1 MIPLSS
7 KVSGQICFLLQ
18 SLNDSNSDSVFQ
30 ELCKCSMHGL
40 EGSILLLQTC
50 WDHLNIYDKDLKTMK
65 LHPIYA
71 SVFKHILDKPN
82 FSTVL
87 SESLR
92 TAPISEELL
101 QNLSGALHLS
111 MSEKIGIGLALSNSE
126 NHDIRICGR
135 NFCMNQIAE
144 LCVCANPE
152 AFESTE
158 KIQNIIMFLNR
169 SEGLSKHV
177 DSFMQMLSLVRLK
190 DGAQFI
196 LAPFLP
202 DKVRAENFFRHLDML
217 TEGGEDDFDA
227 ILAEMEN
234 EISMADVMREL
245 GYGCTV
251 NVSQCKEILSIFLPL
266 SEVTIAKILGTVART
281 YTGLE
286 DSQNVFAAFCSALG
300 GNNDLDTSSLS
311 SWNVEVLVESI
322 KQLAPGINWINV
334 MENLDHEGFYIPNE
348 AAFSFFMSVFRHG
361 CQDPFPLHAIC
372 GFVWKNIDGQ
382 LSFLKYAVSVPP
394 EVFTFAHSD
403 RQLSHGDAV
412 TEPFEPG
419 KSNHAWLCLDL
430 LEMLCQLSERGHAS
444 LVRSV
449 LEKPLNHCPELLLLG
464 MAHVNTAYNLIQN
477 EVASAVLPMVL
488 RNASGRGLIFNLW
501 HVKPDLLLRG
511 LIDVMSLD
519 PENVYGILDA
529 CQELKILSPV
539 LDMIPFYFSIR
550 LAAFAS
556 KKEIMD
562 LENWLSTTLLTS
574 KDAFYEEC
582 LKFLKDVQIGSH
594 DVSGN
599 RFHPP
604 VALLNIYME
613 ACPTVLKVLQSHAG
627 VVSSSNLSEEIE
639 KMDVSHMLANSRV
652 KNGTSSDS
660 ATADSYADDIET
672 ESNQI
677 FHQMF
682 SGQRSID
689 DMIQMLTRFKES
701 SDKREQSIYEC
712 MIANLFEEFKFFTK
726 YPEKQLRIAAILFGS
741 LIKHQLVTHLT
752 LGIAL
757 RAVLDSLRKPSDS
770 KMFSFGTKALEQFV
784 DRLVEWPQYCNH
796 ILQISHLRATHS
808 ELVAFVE
815 RTLNRIS
822 EAHHETNVHNVT
834 SDHHHGLIQSSS
846 MNLET
851 TGSSYSLVRP
861 GTTQMGL
868 QISSPINLPQRLS
881 SSLDERKTSAI
892 LSNYMKPAPSSSSQ
906 PGFAPSSDTTSIQ
919 KNAVAQ
925 RNRRGLNTLCLSRF
939 FKFVST
945 FLSKYS
951 PSLSFCIHAF
961 SRFGSALNIETLV
974 AAAERRE
981 TSIED
986 RKDNRGGNFMSRLI
1000 FLREIDKYFL
1010 AIYNYGLVHDAPD
1023 LGAYASNYGNIISAT
1038 ETQIYIN
1045 EAFVSQWPGNWK
1057 VPASEIQ
1064 DKISFIINNLSA
1076 ATIEAK
1082 AKEFTEILNELYYP
1096 WFAQYMV
1103 MKRASIEM
1111 NFHDLY
1117 LKFLDKV
1124 NLKPLYREIV
1134 QATYVNCKVLLGS
1147 ELIKSSVEERSL
1159 LKNLGSWLGKITI
1172 GRNQVLRAREIDPKS
1187 LIIEAY
1193 ERGLMIAVIPFT
1205 SKILEPC
1212 SNSLAYQP
1220 PNPWTMGILGLLAEI
1235 YAMPNLKMNLKF
1247 EIEVLFKNLG
1257 VDLKDVTPTSLLKDK
1272 VREVEGNPDFSN
1284 KDMGSSQP
1292 PIPNEAKSGVVS
1304 IPNQVEVPLDV
1315 AAPAHSGGHS
1325 RMVSQFATPLHH
1337 SSATLTEDEKM
1348 VSLGFPDQLPSAQSL
1363 LQVQT
1368 PLLSNQ
1374 LPLPAANVE
1383 QQVVVNKK
1391 LQAYGLH
1398 VHFQSILPI
1407 AMDRAVKEIVSSIV
1421 QRSVSIA
1428 TQTTKELVL
1437 KDYAME
1443 PDETLIR
1450 NAAHLMVAR
1459 LAGSLAHVT
1468 CKEPLR
1474 GSISGQLRNA
1484 LQSLSITS
1492 DLLEQA
1498 VQLVTNDNL
1507 DLGCVLIEQ
1516 AATEKA
1522 VQTIDG
1528 EIAQQLSIRRKHRES
1543 VGPTFFDASLYAQGQ
1558 MGVLPEALR
1567 PKPGHLSHSQQ
1578 RVYEDFAR
1586 FPGQTRST
1594 QGPNSPPV
1602 GPSASP
1608 ASGGMPRSLSSVT
1621 PSGQISPSIFSS
1633 GLVNAGLGVV
1643 PQTLEL
1649 DPDDMDSV
1657 GAQISASVSSPHI
1670 AIGDDPQSLESDAV
1684 TSFPPAS
1691 STDLQV
1697 VEPLNSVNESAI
1709 SVQPLNALLALER
1722 PGTAVSDHLMTTG
1735 DALDKYQ
1742 TISEKLETLVANDS
1756 KDAEIQGVI
1765 AEVPAVILRCIS
1777 RDEAA
1782 LAVAQKAFKGLYE
1795 NASNSAHV
1803 NAHLAILAAI
1813 RDVSKLVVK
1822 ELTSWVMYSEEDR
1835 KYNKDITIGLIR
1847 SELLNLAE
1855 YNVHM
1860 AKLLDSGR
1868 NKPATEFA
1876 VSLIQALVINDSKVI
1891 SELHNLVD
1899 ALAKARSYSL
1909 AARPGSPE
1917 SLQQLV
1923 EIAKNP
1929 ANAAILSSVTVAK
1942 EDSAKTSKDKMFTV
1956 APAANREE
1964 EYNASELMDSDLSGF
1979 HEQVSVLF
1987 AEWYQICELPGAND
2001 AASARYVLHLQQRGL
2016 LKGDE
2021 TSDHFF
2027 RRIMELSLS
2036 HCLSYEA
2043 INSSPSQSHQ
2053 GQPLSFLAIDIYAK
2067 LVFSVLKFCPVDQ
2080 GSNKLSLLPKVLA
2093 VTVKF
2098 IQKDAE
2104 EKKIAFNPRP
2114 YFRLFI
2120 NWLLDLCSLEPVFD
2134 GANFQVLTAVAN
2146 SFHAIQPLKVPGFSF
2161 AWLELVSHRSFMPK
2175 LLTANAQ
2182 KGWPYFQRLLVDL
2195 FQFMEPFLRNA
2206 ELGEP
2211 AHFLYKGTLRVLLV
2225 LLHDF
2230 PEFLCDYH
2238 FSFCDVIPPSCIQMR
2253 NIILSAFPR
2262 NMRLPDPST
2271 PNLKIDLLA
2280 EISQSPRILPEVD
2293 AALKAKQIKNEVD
2306 EYLKTRQQ
2314 GSSFLSELKQKLLLS
2329 PVDAARAG
2337 TRYNVP
2343 LINSLVLYVGMQA
2356 IQQLQAR
2363 APSQSMANM
2372 TAFLVSA
2379 ALDIFQSLIMDLDT
2393 EGRYL
2398 FLNAVANQLRY
2409 PNNHTHYFS
2418 FILLYLFAESNQE
2431 MIQEQ
2436 ITRVLLERLIVNRPH
2451 PWGLLITFI
2460 ELIKN
2465 PRYNFWSR
2473 SFTRCAP
2480 EIEKLF
2486 ESVSRSCGGP
2496 KPVDDSVVSGG
2507 IAENMH

>member
-1 MIPLSS
+1 MIPFSS
-7 KVSGQICFLLQ
+7 KVSSQIRFLLS

-30 ELCKCSMHGL
+30 ELCKYAMHGM
-40 EGSILLLQTC
+40 EGGILLLQTC
-50 WDHLNIYDKDLKTMK
+50 LDYLNIYEEDLKNMK

-71 SVFKHILDKPN
+71 SIFKHLLDKPS
-82 FSTVL
+82 FSTIL
-87 SESLR
+87 SGSLR
-92 TAPISEELL
+92 AVAINEELL
-101 QNLSGALHLS
+101 QNLSGVLQLS
-111 MSEKIGIGLALSNSE
+111 VPEKIGFGLALSNSE
-126 NHDIRICGR
+126 ELDIRMCGKK
-135 NFCMNQIAE
+135 FCMGQIAE
-144 LCVCANPE
+144 LCANPV
-152 AFESTE
+152 AFNSTE
-158 KIQNIIMFLNR
+158 LIQHILMFLSR

-177 DSFMQMLSLVRLK
+177 DSFMQMLSLIQLEE
-190 DGAQFI
+190 GAHFV

-202 DKVRAENFFRHLDML
+202 DELRGDNFFRHIDLL
-217 TEGGEDDFDA
+217 NEGGEDDFDA
-227 ILAEMEN
+227 ILAEMEK
-234 EISMADVMREL
+234 EISMADVMSEL
-245 GYGCTV
+245 GYGCTTS
-251 NVSQCKEILSIFLPL
+251 VSLCKEMLSLYLPL
-266 SEVTIAKILGTVART
+266 SEATVAKILGTIART
-281 YTGLE
+281 YAGLD
-286 DSQNVFAAFCSALG
+286 DSQNVFATFRAALG
-300 GNNDLDTSSLS
+300 GNNVQDLPSLN
-311 SWNVEVLVESI
+311 SWNVDVLVDSI
-322 KQLAPGINWINV
+322 KQLVPGINWINV
-334 MENLDHEGFYIPNE
+334 MEKLDHEGFYIPNE
-348 AAFSFFMSVFRHG
+348 AAFSLFMSVYRHA

-372 GFVWKNIDGQ
+372 GFVWKNTEGQ
-382 LSFLKYAVSVPP
+382 LSFLNYAVSAPP
-394 EVFTFAHSD
+394 EIFTFAHSG
-403 RQLSHGDAV
+403 RQLTYDDAAFGH
-412 TEPFEPG
+412 TFQ
-419 KSNHAWLCLDL
+419 SAWACHDL
-430 LEMLCQLSERGHAS
+430 LEVLCQLSERGHAS
-444 LVRSV
+444 LVRSI
-449 LEKPLNHCPELLLLG
+449 LENPLSFCPEVLLLG

-477 EVASAVLPMVL
+477 EVASAVLPVVL
-488 RNASGRGLIFNLW
+488 KNASGNSLIFTLW
-501 HVKPDLLLRG
+501 RVNPNMLLRG
-511 LIDVMSLD
+511 LIDAINLD
-519 PENVYGILDA
+519 PDNMSRILDA

-539 LDMIPFYFSIR
+539 LDTIPSYFAIR
-550 LAAFAS
+550 LATLAS
-556 KKEIMD
+556 KKEMVD
-562 LENWLSTTLLTS
+562 LENWLSAQLLTN

-582 LKFLKDVQIGSH
+582 LKFLKDVQSSDQ
-594 DVSGN
+594 DVSAN
-599 RFHPP
+599 RFH
-604 VALLNIYME
+604 LSGSLWDIYLE
-613 ACPTVLKVLQSHAG
+613 ACPIVLKVLQSHTG
-627 VVSSSNLSEEIE
+627 VVSSSHLSDEIE
-639 KMDVSHMLANSRV
+639 KLDVTHMRANSRM
-652 KNGTSSDS
+652 KIGGGSDS
-660 ATADSYADDIET
+660 TADGYAEDVET
-672 ESNQI
+672 EANLY

-682 SGQRSID
+682 SGQLSID
-689 DMIQMLTRFKES
+689 ATIQMLTRSKES
-701 SDKREQSIYEC
+701 TEKRDHSIYEC
-712 MIANLFEEFKFFTK
+712 MIANLFEEYKFFSK
-726 YPEKQLRIAAILFGS
+726 YPERQLRIAAVLFGS

-757 RAVLDSLRKPSDS
+757 RAVLDALRKPTDS

-784 DRLVEWPQYCNH
+784 DRLIEWPQYCNH
-796 ILQISHLRATHS
+796 ILQISHLRAAHPD
-808 ELVAFVE
+808 LFAFIE
-815 RTLNRIS
+815 RALNRIS
-822 EAHHETNVHNVT
+822 VAHGESDIVHNAT
-834 SDHHHGLIQSSS
+834 SDTHQGLIQSSAS
-846 MNLET
+846 NIEIL
-851 TGSSYSLVRP
+851 GSSFSPIGP
-861 GTTQMGL
+861 GSVPSGL
-868 QISSPINLPQRLS
+868 QVSSQIQPPQRP
-881 SSLDERKTSAI
+881 SSLDERKTSAT
-892 LSNYMKPAPSSSSQ
+892 LANYMKPAQSSTGQLAIALSN
-906 PGFAPSSDTTSIQ
+906 DTTSIQ
-919 KNAVAQ
+919 KSHSGV
-925 RNRRGLNTLCLSRF
+925 GVPSIHTSSLGVSRT
-939 FKFVST
+939 SRT
-945 FLSKYS
+945 TS
-951 PSLSFCIHAF
+951 A
-961 SRFGSALNIETLV
+961 RFGSALNIETLV

-981 TSIED
+981 TPIE
-986 RKDNRGGNFMSRLI
+986 
-1000 FLREIDKYFL
+1000 
-1010 AIYNYGLVHDAPD
+1010 A
-1023 LGAYASNYGNIISAT
+1023 
-1038 ETQIYIN
+1038 
-1045 EAFVSQWPGNWK
+1045 
-1057 VPASEIQ
+1057 PASEVQ

-1076 ATIEAK
+1076 ANVEAK
-1082 AKEFTEILNELYYP
+1082 AKEITEILNEQYYA

-1103 MKRASIEM
+1103 MKRASIET

-1124 NLKPLYREIV
+1124 NLRPLKQQIIL
-1134 QATYVNCKVLLGS
+1134 ATYENCKVLLGS

-1172 GRNQVLRAREIDPKS
+1172 GKNQVLRGREIDPKS

-1193 ERGLMIAVIPFT
+1193 EKGLMIAVIPFT
-1205 SKILEPC
+1205 SKILDSC

-1257 VDLKDVTPTSLLKDK
+1257 VDLKDVLPTSLLKDR

-1284 KDMGSSQP
+1284 KDVGSSQAP
-1292 PIPNEAKSGVVS
+1292 VVNEVKPGIISTL
-1304 IPNQVEVPLDV
+1304 NQVEVPLEV
-1315 AAPAHSGGHS
+1315 ATSPHPGGHT
-1325 RMVSQFATPLHH
+1325 RIMSQYGTSLHH
-1337 SSATLTEDEKM
+1337 SSGTLTEDEKL
-1348 VSLGFPDQLPSAQSL
+1348 VSLGFSDQLSSAQGL
-1363 LQVQT
+1363 LQGQT
-1368 PLLSNQ
+1368 QFTVNQVNQVNQ
-1374 LPLPAANVE
+1374 LAVPAANIE

-1398 VHFQSILPI
+1398 LHFQGVLPI

-1450 NAAHLMVAR
+1450 NAAHLMVAK

-1468 CKEPLR
+1468 CKEPIR
-1474 GSISGQLRNA
+1474 GSISGQLRNS
-1484 LQSLSITS
+1484 LQGLGIANE
-1492 DLLEQA
+1492 LLDQA

-1528 EIAQQLSIRRKHRES
+1528 EIAQQLSIRRKHRET
-1543 VGPTFFDASLYAQGQ
+1543 VGASFFDASVYAQGQ
-1558 MGVLPEALR
+1558 MSVLPEALR

-1586 FPGQTRST
+1586 FPGQNRSS
-1594 QGPNSPPV
+1594 QSSNAVPV
-1602 GPSASP
+1602 GPSASSGNGGLSRQFAS
-1608 ASGGMPRSLSSVT
+1608 ASGPMST
-1621 PSGQISPSIFSS
+1621 SIYSS
-1633 GLVNAGLGVV
+1633 GLVNTGLGAV
-1643 PQTLEL
+1643 PPALEIGS
-1649 DPDDMDSV
+1649 DEIESV
-1657 GAQISASVSSPHI
+1657 QIPTSASSPHI
-1670 AIGDDPQSLESDAV
+1670 AISDGSQSLENDAV
-1684 TSFPPAS
+1684 ASFPPAS
-1691 STDLQV
+1691 TPDLQV
-1697 VEPLNSVNESAI
+1697 MEPSSSVKES
-1709 SVQPLNALLALER
+1709 
-1722 PGTAVSDHLMTTG
+1722 GTAAQPISTPLSSERSGSNVSEPSITTG
-1735 DALDKYQ
+1735 DALEKYQ
-1742 TISEKLETLVANDS
+1742 TISEKLENLLANDA
-1756 KDAEIQGVI
+1756 KEVEIQGVI

-1803 NAHLAILAAI
+1803 DAHLVILAAI

-1822 ELTSWVMYSEEDR
+1822 ELTSWVLYSEEDR
-1835 KYNKDITIGLIR
+1835 KFNKDITIGLIR
-1847 SELLNLAE
+1847 SELLSLAE

-1860 AKLLDSGR
+1860 AKLLDAGR
-1868 NKPATEFA
+1868 NKAATEFA
-1876 VSLIQALVINDSKVI
+1876 ISLIQTLVVNDSKVI

-1899 ALAKARSYSL
+1899 ALAKL

-1917 SLQQLV
+1917 SLQQLI

-1929 ANAAILSSVTVAK
+1929 ANAASLSPFAVGK
-1942 EDSAKTSKDKMFTV
+1942 EDITRTSRDKKATV
-1956 APAANREE
+1956 LPGTSRE
-1964 EYNASELMDSDLSGF
+1964 EYNATDLVDSDPAGF
-1979 HEQVSVLF
+1979 QEQVSVLF
-1987 AEWYQICELPGAND
+1987 ADWYNICELPGAND
-2001 AASARYVLHLQQRGL
+2001 AACARYVLHLQQRGL

-2021 TSDHFF
+2021 TSDRFF
-2027 RRIMELSLS
+2027 RRIMELSVS
-2036 HCLSYEA
+2036 HCV
-2043 INSSPSQSHQ
+2043 SSEEMKPQSHSQSHQ
-2053 GQPLSFLAIDIYAK
+2053 GQQISFLAIDICAK
-2067 LVFSVLKFCPVDQ
+2067 LVFSVLRFCPVDQ
-2080 GSNKLSLLPKVLA
+2080 GSSKLSLLPKILT

-2104 EKKIAFNPRP
+2104 EKRASFNPRP
-2114 YFRLFI
+2114 YFRLFV
-2120 NWLLDLCSLEPVFD
+2120 NWLLDLCSLDPVFD
-2134 GANFQVLTAVAN
+2134 GANFQVLTALAN

-2175 LLTANAQ
+2175 LLTANGQ

-2206 ELGEP
+2206 ELGDP
-2211 AHFLYKGTLRVLLV
+2211 VHFLYKGTLRVLLV

-2280 EISQSPRILPEVD
+2280 EISQSPRILSEVD
-2293 AALKAKQIKNEVD
+2293 AALKAKQIKSDVD

-2314 GSSFLSELKQKLLLS
+2314 GSPFLTELKQKLLLS
-2329 PVDAARAG
+2329 PTDAARAG

-2363 APSQSMANM
+2363 APPHAQSMANM

-2379 ALDIFQSLIMDLDT
+2379 ALDIFQTLIVDLDT

-2507 IAENMH
+2507 IPDSLH

>member
-1 MIPLSS
+1 MIPFSS
-7 KVSGQICFLLQ
+7 KVSSQIRFLLQ

-30 ELCKCSMHGL
+30 ELCKCTMHGM

-50 WDHLNIYDKDLKTMK
+50 LDNLDIYAKDLKNMM

-82 FSTVL
+82 FSTVFC
-87 SESLR
+87 ESLR
-92 TAPISEELL
+92 TAAINEELL

-111 MSEKIGIGLALSNSE
+111 VPEKIGIGLALSNSE
-126 NHDIRICGR
+126 NHDIRMCGK
-135 NFCMNQIAE
+135 NFCMGQIAE
-144 LCVCANPE
+144 LCANPV

-158 KIQNIIMFLNR
+158 LIQHILMFLSR

-177 DSFMQMLSLVRLK
+177 DSFMQMLSLVQLK
-190 DGAQFI
+190 EGAQFI

-202 DKVRAENFFRHLDML
+202 DELRGEKFFRHLDL
-217 TEGGEDDFDA
+217 FNEGGEDDFDA
-227 ILAEMEN
+227 ILAEMEK
-234 EISMADVMREL
+234 EISMADVMSEL

-251 NVSQCKEILSIFLPL
+251 NVSQCKEMLSLFLPL
-266 SEVTIAKILGTVART
+266 SDATIAKILGTIART
-281 YTGLE
+281 YAGLD
-286 DSQNVFAAFCSALG
+286 DSQNVFATFRSALG
-300 GNNDLDTSSLS
+300 GNSVLDPPSLN
-311 SWNVEVLVESI
+311 SWNVDVLVDSI

-334 MENLDHEGFYIPNE
+334 MEKLDHEGFYIPNE
-348 AAFSFFMSVFRHG
+348 AAFSFFMSVYRYAS
-361 CQDPFPLHAIC
+361 QDPFPLHAIC
-372 GFVWKNIDGQ
+372 GFVWKNVEGQ

-394 EVFTFAHSD
+394 EVFTFAHSE
-403 RQLSHGDAV
+403 RQLSYDDAV
-412 TEPFEPG
+412 TGHTFQPG
-419 KSNHAWLCLDL
+419 QVNHAWSCHDL
-430 LEMLCQLSERGHAS
+430 LEVLCQLSERGHAS

-449 LEKPLNHCPELLLLG
+449 LENPLNHCPEVLLLG

-477 EVASAVLPMVL
+477 EVASAVIPMAL
-488 RNASGRGLIFNLW
+488 KNASGNSLIYNLW
-501 HVKPDLLLRG
+501 HVNPNMLLRG
-511 LIDVMSLD
+511 FIDAVNLD
-519 PENVYGILDA
+519 PDNISRILDA
-529 CQELKILSPV
+529 CQELKILTPV
-539 LDMIPFYFSIR
+539 LDMIPFYFGIR
-550 LAAFAS
+550 LAALAY
-556 KKEIMD
+556 KKEITD
-562 LENWLSTTLLTS
+562 LENWLSTHLVTN

-582 LKFLKDVQIGSH
+582 LKFLKDVQIGPH
-594 DVSGN
+594 DVSAN

-604 VALLNIYME
+604 GALLNIYLE

-627 VVSSSNLSEEIE
+627 AVSSSHLYEEME
-639 KMDVSHMLANSRV
+639 KLDVTHMRANSRI
-652 KNGTSSDS
+652 KNSGGSDS
-660 ATADSYADDIET
+660 TPSDSYADDIEA
-672 ESNQI
+672 EANSY

-682 SGQRSID
+682 SGQLSID
-689 DMIQMLTRFKES
+689 AMIQMLTRYKES
-701 SDKREQSIYEC
+701 SEKREQSIFEC
-712 MIANLFEEFKFFTK
+712 MIANLFEEYKFFSK
-726 YPEKQLRIAAILFGS
+726 YPDMQLRIAAVLFGS
-741 LIKHQLVTHLT
+741 LIKHQLVSHLT

-757 RAVLDSLRKPSDS
+757 RAVLDALRKPADS

-784 DRLVEWPQYCNH
+784 DRLIEWPQYCNH
-796 ILQISHLRATHS
+796 ILQISHLRAAHS
-808 ELVAFVE
+808 ELVAFIE
-815 RTLNRIS
+815 RALNRIS
-822 EAHHETNVHNVT
+822 AAHAEPDVVHNVT
-834 SDHHHGLIQSSS
+834 SDHHHGLIQSSAA
-846 MNLET
+846 NVEIP
-851 TGSSYSLVRP
+851 GSSFSLIGP
-861 GTTQMGL
+861 GTAQTGL
-868 QISSPINLPQRLS
+868 QVSSPIQLPQRPT
-881 SSLDERKTSAI
+881 SSLDERKTSAT
-892 LSNYMKPAPSSSSQ
+892 LSNYMKPTQSSSGQ
-906 PGFAPSSDTTSIQ
+906 PAIAPLSDTASIQ
-919 KNAVAQ
+919 KASNKIHSHSGVGVSSIHSASPGFPRA
-925 RNRRGLNTLCLSRF
+925 SRAT
-939 FKFVST
+939 S
-945 FLSKYS
+945 
-951 PSLSFCIHAF
+951 A
-961 SRFGSALNIETLV
+961 RFGSALNIETLV

-981 TSIED
+981 TPIE
-986 RKDNRGGNFMSRLI
+986 
-1000 FLREIDKYFL
+1000 
-1010 AIYNYGLVHDAPD
+1010 A
-1023 LGAYASNYGNIISAT
+1023 
-1038 ETQIYIN
+1038 
-1045 EAFVSQWPGNWK
+1045 
-1057 VPASEIQ
+1057 PASEIQ

-1076 ATIEAK
+1076 ANVEAK
-1082 AKEFTEILNELYYP
+1082 AKEFTEILNEQYYP

-1103 MKRASIEM
+1103 MKRASIET

-1124 NLKPLYREIV
+1124 NLKPLNKEIV
-1134 QATYVNCKVLLGS
+1134 QATYENCKVLLGS

-1172 GRNQVLRAREIDPKS
+1172 GKNQVLRAREIDPKS

-1193 ERGLMIAVIPFT
+1193 EKGLMIAVIPFT

-1257 VDLKDVTPTSLLKDK
+1257 VDLKDVTPTSLLKDR

-1284 KDMGSSQP
+1284 KDVGSSQP
-1292 PIPNEAKSGVVS
+1292 PIINEVKSGIIS
-1304 IPNQVEVPLDV
+1304 TLNQVEVPLDV
-1315 AAPAHSGGHS
+1315 AAPPHPGGHS
-1325 RMVSQFATPLHH
+1325 RILSQYGTPLHH
-1337 SSATLTEDEKM
+1337 SSGTLTEDEKL
-1348 VSLGFPDQLPSAQSL
+1348 VSLGFSDQLPSAQGL
-1363 LQVQT
+1363 LQGQT
-1368 PLLSNQ
+1368 QFSVNQ
-1374 LPLPAANVE
+1374 LPVPAANIE

-1398 VHFQSILPI
+1398 LHFQSVLPI

-1474 GSISGQLRNA
+1474 GSISGQLRSS
-1484 LQSLSITS
+1484 LQGLSIS
-1492 DLLEQA
+1492 SELLEQA

-1586 FPGQTRST
+1586 FPGQNRSS
-1594 QGPNSPPV
+1594 QSSNAVPV
-1602 GPSASP
+1602 GPSASSG
-1608 ASGGMPRSLSSVT
+1608 SGGLSRQFASAT
-1621 PSGQISPSIFSS
+1621 ASGQISPSIYSS
-1633 GLVNAGLGVV
+1633 GLVNSGLGAV
-1643 PQTLEL
+1643 PHTLEIVS
-1649 DPDDMDSV
+1649 DEIESV
-1657 GAQISASVSSPHI
+1657 GAQIPTSVSSTHI
-1670 AIGDDPQSLESDAV
+1670 AIGDGPQSLENETVA
-1684 TSFPPAS
+1684 TFPPPS
-1691 STDLQV
+1691 SPDLQV
-1697 VEPLNSVNESAI
+1697 MEPSNSVKESGTVA
-1709 SVQPLNALLALER
+1709 QPINAALASER
-1722 PGTAVSDHLMTTG
+1722 PGSNVSEPLITTG

-1742 TISEKLETLVANDS
+1742 TISEKLENLLANDA
-1756 KDAEIQGVI
+1756 KEAEIQGVI

-1782 LAVAQKAFKGLYE
+1782 LAVAQKGFKGLYE

-1803 NAHLAILAAI
+1803 DAHLAILAAI

-1822 ELTSWVMYSEEDR
+1822 ELTSWVIYSEEDR
-1835 KYNKDITIGLIR
+1835 KFNKDITIGLIR
-1847 SELLNLAE
+1847 SELLNLTE

-1860 AKLLDSGR
+1860 AKLLDAGR
-1868 NKPATEFA
+1868 NKTATEFA
-1876 VSLIQALVINDSKVI
+1876 ISLIQTLVINDSKVI

-1899 ALAKARSYSL
+1899 ALAKAVFIYFQL

-1929 ANAAILSSVTVAK
+1929 ANAAALSPVAVGK
-1942 EDSAKTSKDKMFTV
+1942 EDNTRTSRDKKATGL
-1956 APAANREE
+1956 PGTSRED
-1964 EYNASELMDSDLSGF
+1964 YNATELVDSDPAGF

-2001 AASARYVLHLQQRGL
+2001 AACARYVLHLQQRGL

-2021 TSDHFF
+2021 TSDRFF
-2027 RRIMELSLS
+2027 RRIMELSVS
-2036 HCLSYEA
+2036 HCLSSEV
-2043 INSSPSQSHQ
+2043 INSGSSQSHQ

-2067 LVFSVLKFCPVDQ
+2067 LVFSVLKFSPVDQ
-2080 GSNKLSLLPKVLA
+2080 GSSKLSLLPKVLA

-2104 EKKIAFNPRP
+2104 DKRTSFNPRP
-2114 YFRLFI
+2114 YFRLFV
-2120 NWLLDLCSLEPVFD
+2120 NWLLDLCSLDPVFD
-2134 GANFQVLTAVAN
+2134 GANFQVLTALAN
-2146 SFHAIQPLKVPGFSF
+2146 SFHAVQPLKIPGFSF

-2211 AHFLYKGTLRVLLV
+2211 VHFLYKGTLRVLLV

-2280 EISQSPRILPEVD
+2280 EISQSPRILSEVD
-2293 AALKAKQIKNEVD
+2293 AALKVKQIKSDVD

-2314 GSSFLSELKQKLLLS
+2314 GSSFLAELKQKLLLS
-2329 PVDAARAG
+2329 PSDAARAG

-2363 APSQSMANM
+2363 APSHSQSMANM

-2379 ALDIFQSLIMDLDT
+2379 ALDIFQTLIMDLDT

-2473 SFTRCAP
+2473 TFTRCAP

-2507 IAENMH
+2507 IPDNMH

>member
-1 MIPLSS
+1 MISFSS
-7 KVSGQICFLLQ
+7 KISSQIRFLLQ
-18 SLNDSNSDSVFQ
+18 SLDDSDSDWVFQ
-30 ELCKCSMHGL
+30 ELCKCTIHGW
-40 EGSILLLQTC
+40 EGSVLLLQTC
-50 WDHLNIYDKDLKTMK
+50 LDHLDVCSEDLKNMK
-65 LHPIYA
+65 LHPVYA

-92 TAPISEELL
+92 TASINEEFL
-101 QNLSGALHLS
+101 QNLSAALDLS
-111 MSEKIGIGLALSNSE
+111 VSDKIGIGLALSNSE
-126 NHDIRICGR
+126 SHEIKMCGK
-135 NFCMNQIAE
+135 NFCMAQISD
-144 LCVCANPE
+144 LCANTM
-152 AFESTE
+152 AIESTK
-158 KIQNIIMFLNR
+158 KIQHIIDFLGR
-169 SEGLSKHV
+169 SEGLSEHV
-177 DSFMQMLSLVRLK
+177 DSFMQMLSLVQSK
-190 DGAQFI
+190 DGTQFI
-196 LAPFLP
+196 LAPFYP
-202 DKVRAENFFRHLDML
+202 DELRADNYFRDIGLL
-217 TEGGEDDFDA
+217 NEGGEDDFDA
-227 ILAEMEN
+227 ILAEMEK
-234 EISMADVMREL
+234 EISMADVMCEL

-251 NVSQCKEILSIFLPL
+251 DVSQCKEILSLFLPL
-266 SEVTIAKILGTVART
+266 SDATVAKILGTIART
-281 YTGLE
+281 YE
-286 DSQNVFAAFCSALG
+286 DIDDSQNMFAAFRSALVG
-300 GNNDLDTSSLS
+300 INVLDLPPLN

-322 KQLAPGINWINV
+322 KQLAPGINWVNV
-334 MENLDHEGFYIPNE
+334 MEKLDQDGFYIPNE
-348 AAFSFFMSVFRHG
+348 AAFSFFISVYKHA
-361 CQDPFPLHAIC
+361 CQDPFPLNAIC
-372 GFVWKNIDGQ
+372 GFLWKNVEGQ

-394 EVFTFAHSD
+394 EVFTFAHCE
-403 RQLSHGDAV
+403 RQLSYDDAV
-412 TEPFEPG
+412 TEHTFQTG
-419 KSNHAWLCLDL
+419 LINHAWLCQDL
-430 LEMLCQLSERGHAS
+430 LEVLCQLSEKGHAS

-449 LEKPLNHCPELLLLG
+449 LEKPLKHCPELLLLG

-477 EVASAVLPMVL
+477 EVASTVLPMAL
-488 RNASGRGLIFNLW
+488 RNASANGLICNLF
-501 HVKPDLLLRG
+501 HVNPDMLLRG
-511 LIDVMSLD
+511 LTDAMSLD
-519 PENVYGILDA
+519 PENVYRILDA
-529 CQELKILSPV
+529 CQELKILSAV
-539 LDMIPFYFSIR
+539 LDMIPFYFGIR
-550 LAAFAS
+550 LAALAS

-562 LENWLSTTLLTS
+562 LENWLSTQLVIY

-594 DVSGN
+594 DISGN
-599 RFHPP
+599 RFNPP
-604 VALLNIYME
+604 GALLNIYLE
-613 ACPTVLKVLQSHAG
+613 ACPTVLKVPVLQSHAG
-627 VVSSSNLSEEIE
+627 VVFSRNLCEEIE
-639 KMDVSHMLANSRV
+639 KMDVTHMLVNTRV
-652 KNGTSSDS
+652 KNDASSDS
-660 ATADSYADDIET
+660 ITSDSYADDIET
-672 ESNQI
+672 ESNKI

-682 SGQRSID
+682 SGHRSTD

-726 YPEKQLRIAAILFGS
+726 YPERQLKIAALLFGS

-757 RAVLDSLRKPSDS
+757 RAVLDSLRKPTDS

-784 DRLVEWPQYCNH
+784 DRLIEWPQYCNH
-796 ILQISHLRATHS
+796 ILQISHLRGTHP
-808 ELVAFVE
+808 ELVTFVE
-815 RTLNRIS
+815 RTLDRIS
-822 EAHHETNVHNVT
+822 AAHGEPDVVHSVT
-834 SDHHHGLIQSSS
+834 SDHHHGLFHSSA
-846 MNLET
+846 MNVEANIFLGVQCALL
-851 TGSSYSLVRP
+851 GSENIPDSSFSLIGP
-861 GTTQMGL
+861 GTTQVGL
-868 QISSPINLPQRLS
+868 QVSSPIQPPQRPTETLDERRTFAVLPNYIKPAQISSGQ
-881 SSLDERKTSAI
+881 
-892 LSNYMKPAPSSSSQ
+892 PAV
-906 PGFAPSSDTTSIQ
+906 APTDMSSIQ
-919 KNAVAQ
+919 KSHSGMGVPSVHTASPGFPHSD
-925 RNRRGLNTLCLSRF
+925 RPS
-939 FKFVST
+939 ST
-945 FLSKYS
+945 
-951 PSLSFCIHAF
+951 
-961 SRFGSALNIETLV
+961 RFGSALNIETLV

-981 TSIED
+981 TPIE
-986 RKDNRGGNFMSRLI
+986 
-1000 FLREIDKYFL
+1000 
-1010 AIYNYGLVHDAPD
+1010 A
-1023 LGAYASNYGNIISAT
+1023 
-1038 ETQIYIN
+1038 
-1045 EAFVSQWPGNWK
+1045 
-1057 VPASEIQ
+1057 PASEIQ
-1064 DKISFIINNLSA
+1064 DKISFIINNLDA
-1076 ATIEAK
+1076 ANIEDK
-1082 AKEFTEILNELYYP
+1082 AKEFTEILNEQYYS

-1103 MKRASIEM
+1103 MKRASIEK
-1111 NFHDLY
+1111 NFHDMY

-1124 NLKPLYREIV
+1124 NLKPLNKEIV
-1134 QATYVNCKVLLGS
+1134 QATYENCKVLLGS
-1147 ELIKSSVEERSL
+1147 ELIKSRAEERSL

-1172 GRNQVLRAREIDPKS
+1172 GKNHVLRAREIDPKS

-1193 ERGLMIAVIPFT
+1193 EKGLMIAVIPFT

-1212 SNSLAYQP
+1212 SASVAYQP
-1220 PNPWTMGILGLLAEI
+1220 PNPWTMGILGLIAEI

-1247 EIEVLFKNLG
+1247 QIEVLFKNLG
-1257 VDLKDVTPTSLLKDK
+1257 VDLKGVTPTSLLKDK

-1284 KDMGSSQP
+1284 KDSGLQP
-1292 PIPNEAKSGVVS
+1292 PIINEPKSGVIS
-1304 IPNQVEVPLDV
+1304 TAKQVEPLGV
-1315 AAPAHSGGHS
+1315 APPSHHGEHS
-1325 RMVSQFATPLHH
+1325 RLLAQYGTSVHH
-1337 SSATLTEDEKM
+1337 SPGPLPEDEKL
-1348 VSLGFPDQLPSAQSL
+1348 VSPGFGDQHPSAPGLRPNLVLPQHPSPQLP
-1363 LQVQT
+1363 V
-1368 PLLSNQ
+1368 
-1374 LPLPAANVE
+1374 PAVNIE

-1398 VHFQSILPI
+1398 MHFQSILPTS
-1407 AMDRAVKEIVSSIV
+1407 MERAVNEIVSSIV

-1443 PDETLIR
+1443 PDATLIN

-1474 GSISGQLRNA
+1474 GSISGQLRNT
-1484 LQSLSITS
+1484 LQGLSIS
-1492 DLLEQA
+1492 SELLEQA
-1498 VQLVTNDNL
+1498 IQLVTNDNL

-1528 EIAQQLSIRRKHRES
+1528 EILQQLSIRRKHRES
-1543 VGPTFFDASLYAQGQ
+1543 VGPIFFDASMYAQGQ

-1586 FPGQTRST
+1586 FPGQNCSS
-1594 QGPNSPPV
+1594 QCSN
-1602 GPSASP
+1602 PSAISV
-1608 ASGGMPRSLSSVT
+1608 SGGLSRQFASASA
-1621 PSGQISPSIFSS
+1621 SGQITSGKCSS
-1633 GLVNAGLGVV
+1633 GLENTGLGAV
-1643 PQTLEL
+1643 PKTLEVG
-1649 DPDDMDSV
+1649 MDYVEAV
-1657 GAQISASVSSPHI
+1657 GVQIPASVSSPYV
-1670 AIGDDPQSLESDAV
+1670 AIGDGQQSLENDTVA
-1684 TSFPPAS
+1684 SFPPAS
-1691 STDLQV
+1691 SPDLEV
-1697 VEPLNSVNESAI
+1697 TEPSNSVKESVKAA
-1709 SVQPLNALLALER
+1709 QPINTALSSER
-1722 PGTAVSDHLMTTG
+1722 PGSAVSEHLMTTG
-1735 DALDKYQ
+1735 DALDTYQ
-1742 TISEKLETLVANDS
+1742 TISEKLENLVAND
-1756 KDAEIQGVI
+1756 ATEIEIQGII
-1765 AEVPAVILRCIS
+1765 AEVPAVIVRCIS

-1795 NASNSAHV
+1795 NATNSAHV
-1803 NAHLAILAAI
+1803 DAHLAILAAI

-1822 ELTSWVMYSEEDR
+1822 ELTSWVIYSEEDR
-1835 KYNKDITIGLIR
+1835 KFNKNITIGLIR
-1847 SELLNLAE
+1847 CDLLNLAE

-1860 AKLLDSGR
+1860 AKLLDAGR

-1876 VSLIQALVINDSKVI
+1876 ISLIQTLVINDSKVI

-1899 ALAKARSYSL
+1899 ALTKL

-1923 EIAKNP
+1923 EVAKNP
-1929 ANAAILSSVTVAK
+1929 TNATALSSVAVGK
-1942 EDSAKTSKDKMFTV
+1942 EDTSKTSRDKATGP
-1956 APAANREE
+1956 PATSRED
-1964 EYNASELMDSDLSGF
+1964 YNAMDLVNSDPAGF

-1987 AEWYQICELPGAND
+1987 AEWYQICELPGVND
-2001 AASARYVLHLQQRGL
+2001 AACARYVLHLQQRGL
-2016 LKGDE
+2016 LKGDD
-2021 TSDHFF
+2021 TSDRFF
-2027 RRIMELSLS
+2027 RRIMELSVS
-2036 HCLSYEA
+2036 HCLSSEV
-2043 INSSPSQSHQ
+2043 INSNSSQSHQ
-2053 GQPLSFLAIDIYAK
+2053 GHPLSFLAIDIYAK
-2067 LVFSVLKFCPVDQ
+2067 LVFSILKFCPIDQ
-2080 GSNKLSLLPKVLA
+2080 GTSKLSLLPKVLA

-2098 IQKDAE
+2098 IQKDSE
-2104 EKKIAFNPRP
+2104 EKKAGFNPRP
-2114 YFRLFI
+2114 FFRLFI
-2120 NWLLDLCSLEPVFD
+2120 NWLLDLCSLETVFD
-2134 GANFQVLTAVAN
+2134 GANFQVLTTLAN

-2175 LLTANAQ
+2175 LLTSNAQ

-2211 AHFLYKGTLRVLLV
+2211 VHFLYKGTLRVLLV

-2271 PNLKIDLLA
+2271 PNLKIDLLV
-2280 EISQSPRILPEVD
+2280 EISQSPRILCEVD
-2293 AALKAKQIKNEVD
+2293 AVLKAKQIKNDVD

-2314 GSSFLSELKQKLLLS
+2314 GSSFLAELKQKVLLF
-2329 PVDAARAG
+2329 PTDAARAG

-2363 APSQSMANM
+2363 APSHSQSMANM

-2379 ALDIFQSLIMDLDT
+2379 ALDIFQTLIMDLDT

-2507 IAENMH
+2507 IPDNMH

>member
-1 MIPLSS
+1 M
-7 KVSGQICFLLQ
+7 
-18 SLNDSNSDSVFQ
+18 
-30 ELCKCSMHGL
+30 

-50 WDHLNIYDKDLKTMK
+50 LDHLNIYGKDLKNVK
-65 LHPIYA
+65 LHPVYSSI
-71 SVFKHILDKPN
+71 FKHILDKPN
-82 FSTVL
+82 FSTVF

-92 TAPISEELL
+92 TTAINEELL
-101 QNLSGALHLS
+101 QSLSGALQLAV
-111 MSEKIGIGLALSNSE
+111 SEKIGIGLALSSSE
-126 NHDIRICGR
+126 NHDIRMCGKK
-135 NFCMNQIAE
+135 FCMGQIAE
-144 LCVCANPE
+144 LCANPMV
-152 AFESTE
+152 FESTE
-158 KIQNIIMFLNR
+158 LIQQILMFLNR
-169 SEGLSKHV
+169 SEGLSKHE
-177 DSFMQMLSLVRLK
+177 
-190 DGAQFI
+190 GAKFI

-202 DKVRAENFFRHLDML
+202 DELREDNFFRHIDLL
-217 TEGGEDDFDA
+217 NEGVEDDFDA
-227 ILAEMEN
+227 ILAEMEK
-234 EISMADVMREL
+234 EISMADVMSEL

-251 NVSQCKEILSIFLPL
+251 NVSQCKEMLSLFLPL
-266 SEVTIAKILGTVART
+266 SDATIAKIIGTIART
-281 YTGLE
+281 YSGL
-286 DSQNVFAAFCSALG
+286 DDNQTVFATFRSALG
-300 GNNDLDTSSLS
+300 GNNILDLPPVD
-311 SWNVEVLVESI
+311 SWDGEVLVDSI
-322 KQLAPGINWINV
+322 KQLSPGINWINV
-334 MENLDHEGFYIPNE
+334 MEKLDHEGFYIPNE
-348 AAFSFFMSVFRHG
+348 AAFSFFMFVYKHA

-372 GFVWKNIDGQ
+372 GSVWNNIEGQ
-382 LSFLKYAVSVPP
+382 LSFLKHAVSVSPD
-394 EVFTFAHSD
+394 VFTFAHSE
-403 RQLSHGDAV
+403 RQLSFDDAV
-412 TEPFEPG
+412 IGDTFQQV
-419 KSNHAWLCLDL
+419 NYAWSCRDL
-430 LEMLCQLSERGHAS
+430 LEVLCQISERGHAS
-444 LVRSV
+444 AVRSL
-449 LEKPLNHCPELLLLG
+449 LEYPLTRCPEVLLLG

-477 EVASAVLPMVL
+477 EVASALIPMAL
-488 RNASGRGLIFNLW
+488 KNASGNSLVLNLW
-501 HVKPDLLLRG
+501 HVNRSMLLRG
-511 LIDVMSLD
+511 LIDAVHLD
-519 PENVYGILDA
+519 QDNISRILDV

-539 LDMIPFYFSIR
+539 LDVIPFHFGIR
-550 LAAFAS
+550 LAALAS

-562 LENWLSTTLLTS
+562 LDNWLSTHLATN

-582 LKFLKDVQIGSH
+582 LRFVKDVQIGAQ
-594 DVSGN
+594 DVSAN

-604 VALLNIYME
+604 GALLNIYLE

-627 VVSSSNLSEEIE
+627 VVSSSLLAEEME
-639 KMDVSHMLANSRV
+639 KLDVTHMRANSRI
-652 KNGTSSDS
+652 KNGGSSDS
-660 ATADSYADDIET
+660 TSDNYADDIEA
-672 ESNQI
+672 ESNAY

-682 SGQRSID
+682 SGQLSID
-689 DMIQMLTRFKES
+689 AMIQMLTRFKEA
-701 SDKREQSIYEC
+701 SDKREQSIFEC
-712 MIANLFEEFKFFTK
+712 MIGNLFEEYKFFSK
-726 YPEKQLRIAAILFGS
+726 YPERQLRIAAILFGKVSDLLWTVLKMDYLVLEHFMKELPTVNVTRNGCYTNSCGWSSSFFSGSQFDDFGS

-757 RAVLDSLRKPSDS
+757 RAVLDALRKPADS

-784 DRLVEWPQYCNH
+784 DRLIEWPQYCNH
-796 ILQISHLRATHS
+796 ILQISHLRAAHAD
-808 ELVAFVE
+808 LVAFIE
-815 RTLNRIS
+815 RALNRIS
-822 EAHHETNVHNVT
+822 AAHTEPDIVHNAT
-834 SDHHHGLIQSSS
+834 SDHHHGPIQSAVN
-846 MNLET
+846 MEVP
-851 TGSSYSLVRP
+851 GSSFSLIGP
-861 GTTQMGL
+861 GSAQTGL
-868 QISSPINLPQRLS
+868 LVSSPIQLPQRPT
-881 SSLDERKTSAI
+881 SSLDERKPS
-892 LSNYMKPAPSSSSQ
+892 LSNYMKPAQFSGGQ
-906 PGFAPSSDTTSIQ
+906 TAIAPSSDTAGIQ
-919 KNAVAQ
+919 KA
-925 RNRRGLNTLCLSRF
+925 
-939 FKFVST
+939 
-945 FLSKYS
+945 
-951 PSLSFCIHAF
+951 
-961 SRFGSALNIETLV
+961 RFGSALNIETLV

-981 TSIED
+981 TPIE
-986 RKDNRGGNFMSRLI
+986 
-1000 FLREIDKYFL
+1000 
-1010 AIYNYGLVHDAPD
+1010 A
-1023 LGAYASNYGNIISAT
+1023 
-1038 ETQIYIN
+1038 
-1045 EAFVSQWPGNWK
+1045 
-1057 VPASEIQ
+1057 PASEIQ

-1076 ATIEAK
+1076 ANVEAK
-1082 AKEFTEILNELYYP
+1082 AKEFTEILNEQYYP

-1103 MKRASIEM
+1103 MKRASIET

-1124 NLKPLYREIV
+1124 NLKALNKEIV
-1134 QATYVNCKVLLGS
+1134 HATYENCKVLLGS

-1172 GRNQVLRAREIDPKS
+1172 GKNQVLRAREIDPKS

-1193 ERGLMIAVIPFT
+1193 EKGLMIAVIPFT

-1257 VDLKDVTPTSLLKDK
+1257 VDLKEVTPTSLLKDR

-1284 KDMGSSQP
+1284 KDVGSSQP
-1292 PIPNEAKSGVVS
+1292 PIVNEVKSGIIS
-1304 IPNQVEVPLDV
+1304 TLNQVEVPLDV
-1315 AAPAHSGGHS
+1315 AAPPHAGGHS
-1325 RMVSQFATPLHH
+1325 RIVSQYGAPLHH
-1337 SSATLTEDEKM
+1337 SSGTLTEDEKL
-1348 VSLGFPDQLPSAQSL
+1348 VSLGFSDQLPSAPGL
-1363 LQVQT
+1363 LQGQT
-1368 PLLSNQ
+1368 QFSVNQ
-1374 LPLPAANVE
+1374 LPVPAANIE

-1398 VHFQSILPI
+1398 LHFQSVLPI

-1474 GSISGQLRNA
+1474 GSISGQLRSS
-1484 LQSLSITS
+1484 LQGLSIS
-1492 DLLEQA
+1492 SELLEQA

-1543 VGPTFFDASLYAQGQ
+1543 VGPTFYDASLYAQGQ

-1586 FPGQTRST
+1586 FPGQNRSS
-1594 QGPNSPPV
+1594 QSSNAVPV
-1602 GPSASP
+1602 GPSASSAVGGLSRQF
-1608 ASGGMPRSLSSVT
+1608 ASA
-1621 PSGQISPSIFSS
+1621 SGQISPSVYSS
-1633 GLVNAGLGVV
+1633 GLVNTGLGAV
-1643 PQTLEL
+1643 PQTLEISS
-1649 DPDDMDSV
+1649 DEIDSV
-1657 GAQISASVSSPHI
+1657 GAQIPSVSSTQI
-1670 AIGDDPQSLESDAV
+1670 AIGDGPQALESDTIA
-1684 TSFPPAS
+1684 SFTPAS
-1691 STDLQV
+1691 TPDLQV
-1697 VEPLNSVNESAI
+1697 MEPSNSVKESGTAA
-1709 SVQPLNALLALER
+1709 QPMNSALASER
-1722 PGTAVSDHLMTTG
+1722 PGSNVLEPLLTTG

-1742 TISEKLETLVANDS
+1742 TISEKLENLLSNDA
-1756 KDAEIQGVI
+1756 KEAEIQGVI

-1782 LAVAQKAFKGLYE
+1782 LAVAQKVFKGLYE

-1803 NAHLAILAAI
+1803 DAHLAILAAI

-1822 ELTSWVMYSEEDR
+1822 ELTSWVIYSEEDR
-1835 KYNKDITIGLIR
+1835 KFNKDITIGLIR

-1860 AKLLDSGR
+1860 AKLLDAGR
-1868 NKPATEFA
+1868 NKAATEF
-1876 VSLIQALVINDSKVI
+1876 VISLIQTLVINDSK
-1891 SELHNLVD
+1891 
-1899 ALAKARSYSL
+1899 L

-1929 ANAAILSSVTVAK
+1929 ASAATLSPVAAGK
-1942 EDSAKTSKDKMFTV
+1942 EDNMRTSRDKKATV
-1956 APAANREE
+1956 LLGASRED
-1964 EYNASELMDSDLSGF
+1964 YTATELVDSDPAGF

-2001 AASARYVLHLQQRGL
+2001 AACARFVLHLQQRGL

-2021 TSDHFF
+2021 ISDRFF
-2027 RRIMELSLS
+2027 RRIMELSVS
-2036 HCLSYEA
+2036 HCVSSEVM
-2043 INSSPSQSHQ
+2043 NSSSSPSHQ
-2053 GQPLSFLAIDIYAK
+2053 GQPLSFLAIDICAK
-2067 LVFSVLKFCPVDQ
+2067 LVFSILKFCPVDQ

-2104 EKKIAFNPRP
+2104 EKRASFNPRP
-2114 YFRLFI
+2114 FFRLFV
-2120 NWLLDLCSLEPVFD
+2120 NWLLDLCSLDPVFD
-2134 GANFQVLTAVAN
+2134 GANFQVLTALAN

-2211 AHFLYKGTLRVLLV
+2211 VHFLYKGTLRVLLV

-2280 EISQSPRILPEVD
+2280 EISQSPRILSEVD
-2293 AALKAKQIKNEVD
+2293 AALKAKQIKSDVD

-2314 GSSFLSELKQKLLLS
+2314 GSSFLAELKQKLLLS
-2329 PVDAARAG
+2329 PTDAARAG

-2363 APSQSMANM
+2363 APSHSQSMASM

-2379 ALDIFQSLIMDLDT
+2379 ALDIFQTLIMDLDT

-2496 KPVDDSVVSGG
+2496 KPVDDSVVSGEYQT
-2507 IAENMH
+2507 ICINLCSRLLQKRS